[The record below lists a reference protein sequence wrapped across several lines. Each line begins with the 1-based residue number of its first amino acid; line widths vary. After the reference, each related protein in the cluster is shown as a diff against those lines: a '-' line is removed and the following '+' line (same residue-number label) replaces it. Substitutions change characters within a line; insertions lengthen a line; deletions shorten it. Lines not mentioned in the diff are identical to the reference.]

1 MAIERIGLTTEY
13 KADGLGETKPVLRIG
28 GKTEKFVPNV
38 NASFSCETGTEKYWY
53 NINANSVIVDKQ
65 TEILASDSVSLK
77 VGDTT
82 EQYVVEKYYGQECLK
97 WKRIFDKH
105 PATNVFEYKLDFGEK
120 VSFYRQ
126 PSLKELQAEYPDD
139 GRDEGFEM
147 EHYAVYCDR
156 KDRVV
161 DENGK
166 TIENY
171 STGKLGFILPPMF
184 TDANGN
190 KLQGRIEIDGNVLRT
205 TIDKAWFEKAVFPV
219 IANDTFG
226 YTTGGASYTGCDRNY
241 IYCAGPYSPAGNG
254 TLTSITLPKLRIDAN
269 TNFTLGIYDDSGGY
283 PNLLKAQSAGAL
295 ETSGNPT
302 SIDQDV
308 SLAITAST
316 PYWLAFNKD
325 DANAVRYYYDAG
337 TGNLSSQSQ
346 TYSGGNLTT
355 DLSISSYNFTSR
367 DYSIYGTYTA
377 AGGASS
383 TPSSTL
389 ARGIAVG
396 MFKGMGIGSGQYP

>member
-105 PATNVFEYKLDFGEK
+105 PGTNTFEYKLDFGK
-120 VSFYRQ
+120 GVKFFWQ
-126 PSLKELQAEYPDD
+126 PSLKELQEQYPDD

-147 EHYAVYCDR
+147 EHYAVYCD
-156 KDRVV
+156 KKGNSPD
-161 DENGK
+161 GK
-166 TIENY
+166 Y
-171 STGKLGFILPPMF
+171 ATGKLGFILPPMF
-184 TDANGN
+184 TDANG
-190 KLQGRIEIDGNVLRT
+190 KQMQGSIYIDAANNILRT
-205 TIDKAWFEKAVFPV
+205 TIDKVWFEKATFPV

-241 IYCAGPYSPAGNG
+241 ILCSGPYTPAGNG
-254 TLTSITLPKLRIDAN
+254 TLTSITMPKIRLDAN
-269 TNFTLGIYDDSGGY
+269 TSFTMGIYDDNGGY
-283 PNLLKAQSAGAL
+283 PDLLIAQSAGAT
-295 ETSGNPT
+295 ETAGNPT

-308 SLAITAST
+308 SASITAST

-325 DANAVRYYYDAG
+325 DANAIRFYYDAG
-337 TGNLSSQSQ
+337 SGHLAGQGQ
-346 TYSGGNLTT
+346 TYSAGALTANLT
-355 DLSISSYNFTSR
+355 ISSYYYSDR
-367 DYSIYGTYTA
+367 DYSIYGTYT